1 MAFVFSFLC
10 TCTESFDRGLA
21 PSSSNSSGA
30 FDRCCCRRFQCQD
43 TSACS
48 TLRSPRFLL
57 CYQIRRQTI
66 TKFMA
71 AAQDGVSPCALR
83 LWVSQ
88 CTSTSLGFSKNFT
101 NVCRSDST
109 GSSPAKLL
117 EVWSGPKLTYTRFTF
132 DYVYNLVQF
141 LRSTPF
147 AKLSLNGCIHAIKVI
162 ILIMAAIISG
172 CILAA
177 ACTIT
182 TRHFFSDDEFVPGI
196 IIDAFADLKEEQ
208 KSIEDS
214 LESC

>member
-21 PSSSNSSGA
+21 PSSSSPSGA

-147 AKLSLNGCIHAIKVI
+147 AHSVFKRLHPCHQGDHSDHGGNHFRLHP
-162 ILIMAAIISG
+162 SG
-172 CILAA
+172 GMHDHNETL
-177 ACTIT
+177 
-182 TRHFFSDDEFVPGI
+182 FF
-196 IIDAFADLKEEQ
+196 
-208 KSIEDS
+208 
-214 LESC
+214 